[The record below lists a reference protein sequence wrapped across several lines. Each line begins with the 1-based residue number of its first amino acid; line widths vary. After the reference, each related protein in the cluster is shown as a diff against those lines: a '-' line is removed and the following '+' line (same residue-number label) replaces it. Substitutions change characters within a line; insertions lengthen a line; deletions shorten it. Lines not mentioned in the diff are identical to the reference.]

1 MPYLLYFSDL
11 KPIHQEKNLAKFLW
25 QRDLQYEFEI
35 RSRNHIGESLDAN
48 RLIIYPT
55 NSKNAKDFTP
65 QSIHNVYHAN
75 NRTYTL
81 TWSAPKNST
90 GLLSFTV
97 YWCYP
102 KRALPNECKVSY
114 LNVYDNCYKE

>member
-1 MPYLLYFSDL
+1 MYPHLYDINAMFTFRDL
-11 KPIHQEKNLAKFLW
+11 KPLRQEKNLAKFSW
-25 QRDLQYEFEI
+25 RKDSHYEFEI
-35 RSRNHIGESLDAN
+35 RSRNHIGESIEVS

-55 NSKNAKDFTP
+55 HRRNAKDFTP

-81 TWSAPKNST
+81 TWSKPKNVT

-102 KRALPNECKVSY
+102 KRALPNECKVS
-114 LNVYDNCYKE
+114 